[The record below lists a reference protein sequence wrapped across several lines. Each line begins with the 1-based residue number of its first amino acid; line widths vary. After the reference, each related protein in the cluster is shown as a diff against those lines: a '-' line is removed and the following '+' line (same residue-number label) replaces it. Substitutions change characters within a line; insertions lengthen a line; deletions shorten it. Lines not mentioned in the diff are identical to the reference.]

1 MKDSVIVTESCLVII
16 NVRSVYKVL
25 VNCSVVVNVKLVS
38 VGSMSRSVR
47 VFNYL
52 QELVLAYMHYNN
64 EARLP
69 KPRGIFSL
77 ANL

>member
-16 NVRSVYKVL
+16 NVRSVYK

-52 QELVLAYMHYNN
+52 QELVLAYMHYNK